1 MNISQSETTEVDFPN
16 CIFFF
21 LLIIQLLI
29 LCKQCCQTVDRS
41 FAPPLNS
48 MSSGEHLHMLSLV
61 CLFRRITNYAIIIG
75 CCIYVDVKTHWCALE
90 RGEPLMSSLQGNL
103 IKLPIWLLVF
113 VRKNNNKILFSFA
126 GETCYKCTFTAGLKT
141 ERSFLFFDWVGCILF
156 LFIVFIFFC

>member
-1 MNISQSETTEVDFPN
+1 MLKVKQLLQSQMWEEFLLDQLLQTNHRLSMKISQSETTEVDFPN

-113 VRKNNNKILFSFA
+113 VRKNNNKDPF
-126 GETCYKCTFTAGLKT
+126 
-141 ERSFLFFDWVGCILF
+141 
-156 LFIVFIFFC
+156 FFCRWDLL